1 MPHTSA
7 STKVIGYFVP
17 ERSDHLIGEIDW
29 TALSHVNIIGIS
41 PDTDGNW
48 ALGGGREAG
57 VLIPLIKNKNPD
69 IRILATVA
77 GAADIYEDWIEQ
89 LNGKSRST
97 LIAGLMLYLG
107 NSGYD
112 GVDIDL
118 ENGAVTPSWEEF
130 ILETQA
136 AAKKENLIFTGALAG
151 WDQPNSTRRGA
162 EAFDWI
168 NIMSYDEK
176 GPGQHSSIHGTEKA
190 FNYFNLNG
198 RGIPGHRLAIGI
210 PTYGYWFENG
220 EAAAGGEFDYA
231 SVVNKNPAN
240 ADVDQFTENGR
251 TYYYNGRPT
260 VREKVRMAKERNAHI
275 MIFRIGID
283 AFNEYSIIKEI
294 ENSLND
300 PGREALTS
308 GDAST

>member
-17 ERSDHLIGEIDW
+17 ERSDHLISEIDW

-48 ALGGGREAG
+48 AWGGGREAG

-77 GAADIYEDWIEQ
+77 GAADTYEDWIEQ

-118 ENGAVTPSWEEF
+118 ENGAVTPNWEEF

-136 AAKKENLIFTGALAG
+136 AAKRETLIFSGALAG
-151 WDQPNSTRRGA
+151 WDQPNSTRKRSRG
-162 EAFDWI
+162 
-168 NIMSYDEK
+168 
-176 GPGQHSSIHGTEKA
+176 
-190 FNYFNLNG
+190 L
-198 RGIPGHRLAIGI
+198 RLDQ
-210 PTYGYWFENG
+210 YH
-220 EAAAGGEFDYA
+220 
-231 SVVNKNPAN
+231 VV
-240 ADVDQFTENGR
+240 
-251 TYYYNGRPT
+251 
-260 VREKVRMAKERNAHI
+260 
-275 MIFRIGID
+275 
-283 AFNEYSIIKEI
+283 
-294 ENSLND
+294 
-300 PGREALTS
+300 
-308 GDAST
+308 

>member
-29 TALSHVNIIGIS
+29 TAFSHVNIIGIS

-57 VLIPLIKNKNPD
+57 VLIPLIKSKNPD

-89 LNGKSRST
+89 LNGKNRST
-97 LIAGLMLYLG
+97 LIAGLIRYLG
-107 NSGYD
+107 NSGYRP
-112 GVDIDL
+112 G
-118 ENGAVTPSWEEF
+118 E
-130 ILETQA
+130 
-136 AAKKENLIFTGALAG
+136 
-151 WDQPNSTRRGA
+151 RG
-162 EAFDWI
+162 
-168 NIMSYDEK
+168 S
-176 GPGQHSSIHGTEKA
+176 HSEH
-190 FNYFNLNG
+190 
-198 RGIPGHRLAIGI
+198 
-210 PTYGYWFENG
+210 
-220 EAAAGGEFDYA
+220 
-231 SVVNKNPAN
+231 
-240 ADVDQFTENGR
+240 
-251 TYYYNGRPT
+251 
-260 VREKVRMAKERNAHI
+260 
-275 MIFRIGID
+275 
-283 AFNEYSIIKEI
+283 EYSIIKEI